1 MTAKN
6 EANKL
11 RTAYRALAVM
21 FGLVIGLSVMVVT
34 LWKRSIPGNSGP
46 TFRGPGS
53 QENLV
58 QKLYPSVQFTNIY
71 PDMTAAEIDR
81 LQRECSAIQYAYEPF
96 VQFLPRQMA
105 GTYVHIDDP
114 GIRRNATKAP
124 WPPDRNAVNVFVFGG
139 STTLGYH
146 LRDDQTVPAQLQTTL
161 RRELSFT
168 NLWCYNLGSGYHFS
182 SQERARFAA
191 LLAEA
196 IVPEVVVFIDGLNE
210 FYHPEGIPQFTFDF
224 RRFSAPDERVPN
236 RLLFQN
242 HKAFTDAQREP
253 LIKLAIARYHQ
264 NVHISRTLADGAG
277 VKSLFVGQPVPFY
290 SYPLTNATVYPFHRP
305 AKAAEDRLCQ
315 LAYPRLR
322 DHSDSGA
329 LGTNFIWAGELFAKA
344 TRPMYADKVHYSPE
358 GAKILAWFI
367 AEQLIDRKLVPLPG
381 K

>member
-168 NLWCYNLGSGYHFS
+168 NL
-182 SQERARFAA
+182 
-191 LLAEA
+191 
-196 IVPEVVVFIDGLNE
+196 
-210 FYHPEGIPQFTFDF
+210 
-224 RRFSAPDERVPN
+224 
-236 RLLFQN
+236 
-242 HKAFTDAQREP
+242 
-253 LIKLAIARYHQ
+253 
-264 NVHISRTLADGAG
+264 
-277 VKSLFVGQPVPFY
+277 
-290 SYPLTNATVYPFHRP
+290 
-305 AKAAEDRLCQ
+305 
-315 LAYPRLR
+315 
-322 DHSDSGA
+322 
-329 LGTNFIWAGELFAKA
+329 
-344 TRPMYADKVHYSPE
+344 
-358 GAKILAWFI
+358 
-367 AEQLIDRKLVPLPG
+367 
-381 K
+381 